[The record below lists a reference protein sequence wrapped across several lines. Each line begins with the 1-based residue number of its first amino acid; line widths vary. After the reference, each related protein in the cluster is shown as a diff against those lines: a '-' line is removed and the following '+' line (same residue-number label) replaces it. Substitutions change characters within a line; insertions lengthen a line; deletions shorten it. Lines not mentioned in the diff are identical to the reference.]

1 MKYRIVEFIYRYHIE
16 IQVKESSYS
25 IDIKTKMPVWEVN
38 NVWYPIDE
46 MGKPY
51 YGRKDQVKLS
61 PEYSL
66 EAIKGILELV
76 KKGPIIHEV

>member
-1 MKYRIVEFIYRYHIE
+1 MKYRIVEFIHRFHIE
-16 IQVKESSYS
+16 VEVGETNYS
-25 IDIKTKMPVWEVN
+25 VDSKKRPVWEDN

-51 YGRKDQVKLS
+51 YGRTDQVKLS

-66 EAIKGILELV
+66 EAIKRVLELIR
-76 KKGPIIHEV
+76 KGPTIHEV